1 MSVIKPIVYWC
12 YDVIPELP
20 DDFAVV
26 VTAAL
31 IEDIG
36 SGDISA
42 ALIPVDAHSTAQVIS
57 REDAVLCGTAW
68 FNEVFRQ
75 LDSHIVINWQVSD
88 GETICAN
95 QTLCSLTGNSRSL
108 LSGERSALNFL
119 QTLSA
124 TATQAREFVDA
135 VSGTGAVILDTR
147 KTLPGLRTA
156 QKYAV
161 TCGSGRNHRM
171 GLFDAFLIKENHIL
185 AAGSI
190 AAAVASA
197 RQLHAELSVE
207 VEVENL
213 DEVRQALDAGAD
225 QLLLDN
231 MELATL
237 REAVALNR
245 EKNNGGA
252 KLEASGGVN
261 LERVRAI
268 ADTGVDF
275 ISVGSLTKDVRAVD
289 LSMRFT

>member
-1 MSVIKPIVYWC
+1 M
-12 YDVIPELP
+12 PELP
-20 DDFAVV
+20 HDFAVA
-26 VTAAL
+26 VTTAL

-36 SGDISA
+36 DGDISA
-42 ALIPVDAHSTAQVIS
+42 ALIPADARSTAQVIS
-57 REDAVLCGTAW
+57 REDAVLCGAAW

-75 LDSHIVINWQVSD
+75 LDSHIVVDWQAGD
-88 GETICAN
+88 GDIIGAN
-95 QTLCSLTGNSRSL
+95 QTLCSLTGNARSL

-124 TATQAREFVDA
+124 TATQTRKFVNA
-135 VSGTGAVILDTR
+135 ISGTGATILDTR

-161 TCGSGRNHRM
+161 ACGGGSNHRM

-197 RQLHAELSVE
+197 RQQHAELKVE

-231 MELATL
+231 MELAAL

-245 EKNNGGA
+245 EKNNGRA
-252 KLEASGGVN
+252 RLEASGGVS

-268 ADTGVDF
+268 AETGVDF

-289 LSMRFT
+289 LSMRFNVS

>member
-1 MSVIKPIVYWC
+1 M
-12 YDVIPELP
+12 PELP
-20 DDFAVV
+20 GDFAVV
-26 VTAAL
+26 VAAAL

-36 SGDISA
+36 NGDISA
-42 ALIPVDAHSTAQVIS
+42 ALIPADAQSTAQVIS

-75 LDSHIVINWQVSD
+75 LDAHIVVDWQVGD
-88 GETICAN
+88 GDTICTN

-108 LSGERSALNFL
+108 LSGERSALNLL

-124 TATQAREFVDA
+124 TATQTRKFVDA

-161 TCGSGRNHRM
+161 TCGGGSNHRM

-197 RQLHAELSVE
+197 RQQHAELKVE

-231 MELATL
+231 MALATL
-237 REAVALNR
+237 CKAVALNR
-245 EKNNGGA
+245 EKNNGYA

-275 ISVGSLTKDVRAVD
+275 ISVGSITKDIRAVD
-289 LSMRFT
+289 LSMRFVGNVK

>member
-1 MSVIKPIVYWC
+1 
-12 YDVIPELP
+12 
-20 DDFAVV
+20 V

-36 SGDISA
+36 DGDISA
-42 ALIPVDAHSTAQVIS
+42 ALIPADAQSTAQVIS
-57 REDAVLCGTAW
+57 RENAVLCGTAW

-75 LDSHIVINWQVSD
+75 LDAHIVIDWQVGD
-88 GETICAN
+88 GDAIYSN
-95 QTLCSLTGNSRSL
+95 QTLCRLTGNSRSL
-108 LSGERSALNFL
+108 LSGERSALNLL

-124 TATQAREFVDA
+124 TATQTRKFVDA
-135 VSGTGAVILDTR
+135 IGGTGAVILDTR

-161 TCGSGRNHRM
+161 TCGGGRNHRM

-197 RQLHAELSVE
+197 RQQHAKLKVE

-213 DEVRQALDAGAD
+213 DEVRQALHAGAD

-231 MELATL
+231 MALATL

-245 EKNNGGA
+245 EENNGRA

-275 ISVGSLTKDVRAVD
+275 ISVGSISKDVRAVD
-289 LSMRFT
+289 LSMRFI

>member
-1 MSVIKPIVYWC
+1 M
-12 YDVIPELP
+12 PELP
-20 DDFAVV
+20 GDFALV

-36 SGDISA
+36 NGDISA
-42 ALIPVDAHSTAQVIS
+42 ALIPAEAQSTAQVIS
-57 REDAVLCGTAW
+57 RDDAVLCGTAW
-68 FNEVFRQ
+68 FDEVFRQ
-75 LDSHIVINWQVSD
+75 LDAHITVDWLVRD
-88 GETICAN
+88 GDVICAN
-95 QTLCSLTGNSRSL
+95 QTVCRVTGNSRNL

-124 TATQAREFVDA
+124 TATQTRSFVDA
-135 VSGTGAVILDTR
+135 VSGTGTIILDTR

-161 TCGSGRNHRM
+161 VCGGGSNHRM

-190 AAAVASA
+190 AAAVISA
-197 RQLHAELSVE
+197 RQQHAELKVE

-231 MELATL
+231 MDLTTL
-237 REAVALNR
+237 RAAVALNR
-245 EKNNGGA
+245 EKNNSFA

-261 LERVRAI
+261 RESVRAI
-268 ADTGVDF
+268 AETEVDF

-289 LSMRFT
+289 LSMRFI

>member
-1 MSVIKPIVYWC
+1 MV
-12 YDVIPELP
+12 
-20 DDFAVV
+20 A
-26 VTAAL
+26 AAL

-36 SGDISA
+36 NGDISA
-42 ALIPVDAHSTAQVIS
+42 ALIPADAQSTAQVIS

-75 LDSHIVINWQVSD
+75 LDAHIVVDWQVGD
-88 GETICAN
+88 GDTICTN

-108 LSGERSALNFL
+108 LSGERSALNLL

-124 TATQAREFVDA
+124 TATQTRKFVDA

-161 TCGSGRNHRM
+161 TCGGGSNHRM

-197 RQLHAELSVE
+197 RQQHAELKVE

-231 MELATL
+231 MALATL
-237 REAVALNR
+237 CKAVVLNR
-245 EKNNGGA
+245 EKNNGYA

-275 ISVGSLTKDVRAVD
+275 ISVGSITKDIRAVD
-289 LSMRFT
+289 LSMRFVGNVK

>member
-1 MSVIKPIVYWC
+1 ML
-12 YDVIPELP
+12 ELP
-20 DDFAVV
+20 GDFAVV

-36 SGDISA
+36 DGDISA
-42 ALIPVDAHSTAQVIS
+42 ALIPADAQSSAQVIS
-57 REDAVLCGTAW
+57 RENAVLCGTAW

-75 LDSHIVINWQVSD
+75 LDAHIVIDWQVGD
-88 GETICAN
+88 GDAICSN
-95 QTLCSLTGNSRSL
+95 QTLCRLTGNSRSL
-108 LSGERSALNFL
+108 LSGERSALNLL

-124 TATQAREFVDA
+124 TATQTRKFVDA
-135 VSGTGAVILDTR
+135 ISGTGAVILDTR

-161 TCGSGRNHRM
+161 TCGGGSNHRM

-190 AAAVASA
+190 AAAVSSA
-197 RQLHAELSVE
+197 RQQHATLKVE

-213 DEVRQALDAGAD
+213 DEVRQALHAGAD

-231 MELATL
+231 MALATL

-245 EKNNGGA
+245 EKNNGRA

-275 ISVGSLTKDVRAVD
+275 ISVGSITKDVRAVD
-289 LSMRFT
+289 LSMRFI

>member
-1 MSVIKPIVYWC
+1 M
-12 YDVIPELP
+12 PELP
-20 DDFAVV
+20 GDFAVV
-26 VTAAL
+26 VAAAL

-36 SGDISA
+36 NGDISA
-42 ALIPVDAHSTAQVIS
+42 ALIPADAQSTAQVIS

-75 LDSHIVINWQVSD
+75 LDAHIVVDWQVGD
-88 GETICAN
+88 GDTICTN

-108 LSGERSALNFL
+108 LSGERSALNLL

-124 TATQAREFVDA
+124 TATQTRKFVDA

-161 TCGSGRNHRM
+161 TCGGGSNHRM

-197 RQLHAELSVE
+197 RQQHAELKVE

-231 MELATL
+231 MALATL
-237 REAVALNR
+237 CKAVVLNR
-245 EKNNGGA
+245 EKNNGYA

-275 ISVGSLTKDVRAVD
+275 ISVGSITKDIRAVD
-289 LSMRFT
+289 LSMRFVGNVK

>member
-1 MSVIKPIVYWC
+1 M
-12 YDVIPELP
+12 PELP
-20 DDFAVV
+20 GDFAVV

-36 SGDISA
+36 NGDVSA
-42 ALIPVDAHSTAQVIS
+42 ALIPADAQSTAQVIS

-68 FNEVFRQ
+68 FDEVFRQ
-75 LDSHIVINWQVSD
+75 LDAHTVVDWQVRD
-88 GETICAN
+88 GDVICAN
-95 QTLCSLTGNSRSL
+95 QTLCRLTGNSRSL
-108 LSGERSALNFL
+108 LSGERSALNLL

-124 TATQAREFVDA
+124 TATQTRQFVDA

-161 TCGSGRNHRM
+161 TCGGGSNHRM
-171 GLFDAFLIKENHIL
+171 GLFDAVLIKENHIL

-197 RQLHAELSVE
+197 RQQHAELTVE

-231 MELATL
+231 MALATL
-237 REAVALNR
+237 GEAVMLNR
-245 EKNNGGA
+245 EKNNGHA
-252 KLEASGGVN
+252 RLEASGGVN

-268 ADTGVDF
+268 AETGVDF
-275 ISVGSLTKDVRAVD
+275 ISVGSITKDIRAVD
-289 LSMRFT
+289 LSMRFI

>member
-1 MSVIKPIVYWC
+1 MV
-12 YDVIPELP
+12 
-20 DDFAVV
+20 A
-26 VTAAL
+26 AAL

-36 SGDISA
+36 NGDISA
-42 ALIPVDAHSTAQVIS
+42 ALIPADAQSTAQVIS

-75 LDSHIVINWQVSD
+75 LDAHIVVDWQVGD
-88 GETICAN
+88 GDTICTN

-108 LSGERSALNFL
+108 LSGERSALNLL

-124 TATQAREFVDA
+124 TATQTRKFVDA

-161 TCGSGRNHRM
+161 TCGGGSNHRM

-197 RQLHAELSVE
+197 RQQHAELKVE

-231 MELATL
+231 MALATL
-237 REAVALNR
+237 CKAVALNR
-245 EKNNGGA
+245 EKNNGYA

-275 ISVGSLTKDVRAVD
+275 ISVGSITKDIRAVD
-289 LSMRFT
+289 LSMRFVGNVK

>member
-1 MSVIKPIVYWC
+1 M
-12 YDVIPELP
+12 PELP
-20 DDFAVV
+20 GDFAVV

-36 SGDISA
+36 DGDISA
-42 ALIPVDAHSTAQVIS
+42 ALIPADAQSTAQVIS
-57 REDAVLCGTAW
+57 RENAVLCGTAW

-75 LDSHIVINWQVSD
+75 LDAHIVIDWQVGD
-88 GETICAN
+88 GDAVCSN
-95 QTLCSLTGNSRSL
+95 QTLCRLTGNSRSL
-108 LSGERSALNFL
+108 LSGERSALNLL

-124 TATQAREFVDA
+124 TATQTRKFVDA
-135 VSGTGAVILDTR
+135 ISGTGAVILDTR
-147 KTLPGLRTA
+147 KTLPSLRTA

-161 TCGSGRNHRM
+161 TCGGGSNHRM

-197 RQLHAELSVE
+197 RQQHAKLKVE

-213 DEVRQALDAGAD
+213 DEVRQALHAGAD

-231 MELATL
+231 MALATL

-245 EKNNGGA
+245 EKNNGRA

-275 ISVGSLTKDVRAVD
+275 ISVGSITKDVRAVD
-289 LSMRFT
+289 LSMRFI

>member
-1 MSVIKPIVYWC
+1 MS
-12 YDVIPELP
+12 ELP
-20 DDFAVV
+20 SDFAVV

-31 IEDIG
+31 TEDIG
-36 SGDISA
+36 DGDISA
-42 ALIPVDAHSTAQVIS
+42 VLISANAQSTAQVIS

-75 LDSHIVINWQVSD
+75 LDAHIVVDWQVED
-88 GETICAN
+88 GDAICTT
-95 QTLCSLTGNSRSL
+95 QILCSLTGNSRSL
-108 LSGERSALNFL
+108 LSGERSALNLL

-124 TATQAREFVDA
+124 TATQTRKFVDA
-135 VSGTGAVILDTR
+135 VSGTGTVILDTR

-161 TCGSGRNHRM
+161 TCGGGRNHRM

-190 AAAVASA
+190 AAAVISA
-197 RQLHAELSVE
+197 RQQHAALKVE

-231 MELATL
+231 MALTTL
-237 REAVALNR
+237 RESVALNR
-245 EKNNGGA
+245 EKNNGRA
-252 KLEASGGVN
+252 KLEASGGVT

-275 ISVGSLTKDVRAVD
+275 ISVGSITKDVRAVD
-289 LSMRFT
+289 LSMRFV

>member
-1 MSVIKPIVYWC
+1 M
-12 YDVIPELP
+12 PELP
-20 DDFAVV
+20 GDFAVV

-36 SGDISA
+36 DGDISA
-42 ALIPVDAHSTAQVIS
+42 ALIPADAQSVAQVIS
-57 REDAVLCGTAW
+57 RENAVLCGTAW

-75 LDSHIVINWQVSD
+75 LDAHIVIDWQVGD
-88 GETICAN
+88 GDAICSN
-95 QTLCSLTGNSRSL
+95 QTLCRLTGNSRSL
-108 LSGERSALNFL
+108 LSGERSALNLL

-124 TATQAREFVDA
+124 TATQTRKFVDA
-135 VSGTGAVILDTR
+135 ISGTGAVILDTR

-161 TCGSGRNHRM
+161 TCGGGSNHRM

-197 RQLHAELSVE
+197 RQQHAELKVE

-231 MELATL
+231 MALATL

-245 EKNNGGA
+245 EENNGRA

-275 ISVGSLTKDVRAVD
+275 ISVGSITKDVRAVD
-289 LSMRFT
+289 LSMRFI

>member
-1 MSVIKPIVYWC
+1 M
-12 YDVIPELP
+12 PELP
-20 DDFAVV
+20 ADFAVA
-26 VTAAL
+26 VTTAL
-31 IEDIG
+31 TEDIG

-42 ALIPVDAHSTAQVIS
+42 ALIPVDARSSAQVIS

-68 FNEVFRQ
+68 FDEVFRQ
-75 LDSHIVINWQVSD
+75 LDASIVVDWRARD
-88 GETICAN
+88 GEAVCAN
-95 QTLCSLTGNSRSL
+95 QTLCSLNGNSRSL

-124 TATQAREFVDA
+124 TATQTREFVDA
-135 VSGTGAVILDTR
+135 ISGTGTVILDTR

-161 TCGSGRNHRM
+161 LCGGGSNHRM

-197 RQLHAELSVE
+197 RQYDAELNVE

-213 DEVRQALDAGAD
+213 DEVQQALDAGAD

-231 MELATL
+231 MTLATL

-245 EKNNGGA
+245 RKNNGRA
-252 KLEASGGVN
+252 RLEASGGVN
-261 LERVRAI
+261 RERVRAI
-268 ADTGVDF
+268 AETGVDF
-275 ISVGSLTKDVRAVD
+275 ISVGSLTKDIRATD
-289 LSMRFT
+289 LSMRFI

>member
-1 MSVIKPIVYWC
+1 M
-12 YDVIPELP
+12 PELP
-20 DDFAVV
+20 HDFAVA
-26 VTAAL
+26 VTTAL

-36 SGDISA
+36 DGDISA
-42 ALIPVDAHSTAQVIS
+42 ALIPADARSTAQVIS
-57 REDAVLCGTAW
+57 REDAVLCGAAW

-75 LDSHIVINWQVSD
+75 LDSHIVVDWQAGD
-88 GETICAN
+88 GDTIGAN

-124 TATQAREFVDA
+124 TATQTRKFVNA
-135 VSGTGAVILDTR
+135 ISGTGATILDTR

-161 TCGSGRNHRM
+161 ACGGGSNHRM

-197 RQLHAELSVE
+197 RQQHAELKVE

-231 MELATL
+231 MELAAL

-245 EKNNGGA
+245 EKNNGRA
-252 KLEASGGVN
+252 RLEASGGVS

-268 ADTGVDF
+268 AETGVDF

-289 LSMRFT
+289 LSMRFNVS

>member
-1 MSVIKPIVYWC
+1 M
-12 YDVIPELP
+12 PELP
-20 DDFAVV
+20 GDFAVV
-26 VTAAL
+26 VAAAL

-36 SGDISA
+36 NGDISA
-42 ALIPVDAHSTAQVIS
+42 ALIPADAQSTAQVIS

-75 LDSHIVINWQVSD
+75 LDAHIVVDWQVGD
-88 GETICAN
+88 GDTICTN

-108 LSGERSALNFL
+108 LSGERSALNLL

-124 TATQAREFVDA
+124 TATQTRKFEDA

-161 TCGSGRNHRM
+161 TCGGGSNHRM

-197 RQLHAELSVE
+197 RQQHAELKVE

-231 MELATL
+231 MGLATL

-245 EKNNGGA
+245 KKNNGYA
-252 KLEASGGVN
+252 RLEASGGIS

-268 ADTGVDF
+268 AETGVDF
-275 ISVGSLTKDVRAVD
+275 ISVGSITKDIHAVD
-289 LSMRFT
+289 LSMRFIGNVK

>member
-1 MSVIKPIVYWC
+1 M
-12 YDVIPELP
+12 PELP
-20 DDFAVV
+20 HDFAVA
-26 VTAAL
+26 VTTAL

-36 SGDISA
+36 DGDISA
-42 ALIPVDAHSTAQVIS
+42 ALIPADARSTAQVIS
-57 REDAVLCGTAW
+57 REDAVLCGAAW

-75 LDSHIVINWQVSD
+75 LDSHIVVDWQAGD
-88 GETICAN
+88 GDIIGAN

-124 TATQAREFVDA
+124 TATQTRKFVNA
-135 VSGTGAVILDTR
+135 ISGTGATILDTR

-161 TCGSGRNHRM
+161 ACGGGSNHRM

-197 RQLHAELSVE
+197 RQQHAELKVE

-231 MELATL
+231 MELAAL

-245 EKNNGGA
+245 EKNNGRA
-252 KLEASGGVN
+252 RLEASGGVS

-268 ADTGVDF
+268 AETGVDF

-289 LSMRFT
+289 LSMRFNVS

>member
-1 MSVIKPIVYWC
+1 M
-12 YDVIPELP
+12 PELP
-20 DDFAVV
+20 GDFAVV
-26 VTAAL
+26 VAAAL

-36 SGDISA
+36 NGDISA
-42 ALIPVDAHSTAQVIS
+42 ALIPADAQSTAQVIS

-75 LDSHIVINWQVSD
+75 LDAHIVVDWQVGD
-88 GETICAN
+88 GDTICTN

-108 LSGERSALNFL
+108 LSGERSALNLL

-124 TATQAREFVDA
+124 TATQTRKFEDA

-161 TCGSGRNHRM
+161 TCGGGSNHRM

-197 RQLHAELSVE
+197 RQQHAELKVE

-231 MELATL
+231 MGLATL

-245 EKNNGGA
+245 KKNNGYA
-252 KLEASGGVN
+252 RLEASGGIS

-268 ADTGVDF
+268 AETGVDF
-275 ISVGSLTKDVRAVD
+275 ISVGSITKDIRAVD
-289 LSMRFT
+289 LSMRFIGNVK

>member
-1 MSVIKPIVYWC
+1 M
-12 YDVIPELP
+12 PELP
-20 DDFAVV
+20 NDFAVV
-26 VTAAL
+26 VSSAL

-36 SGDISA
+36 NGDISA
-42 ALIPVDAHSTAQVIS
+42 ALIPVDAQSTAQVIS

-68 FNEVFRQ
+68 FDEVFRQ
-75 LDSHIVINWQVSD
+75 LDASIIIDWRVED
-88 GETICAN
+88 GDVVCAN
-95 QTLCSLTGNSRSL
+95 QTLCSLRGNARSL

-124 TATQAREFVDA
+124 TATQTREFVDA
-135 VSGTGAVILDTR
+135 VRDTGTVILDTR

-161 TCGSGRNHRM
+161 TCGGGNNHRM

-197 RQLHAELSVE
+197 RQQHAQLNIE

-213 DEVRQALDAGAD
+213 SEVQQALDAGAD

-231 MELATL
+231 MALTTL

-245 EKNNGGA
+245 EKNNGRA
-252 KLEASGGVN
+252 RLEASGGVT
-261 LERVRAI
+261 LGCVRAI

>member
-1 MSVIKPIVYWC
+1 M
-12 YDVIPELP
+12 PELP
-20 DDFAVV
+20 HDFAVA
-26 VTAAL
+26 VTTAL

-36 SGDISA
+36 DGDISA
-42 ALIPVDAHSTAQVIS
+42 ALIPADARSTAQVIS
-57 REDAVLCGTAW
+57 REDAVLCGAAW

-75 LDSHIVINWQVSD
+75 LDSHIVVDWQAGD
-88 GETICAN
+88 GDIIGAN

-124 TATQAREFVDA
+124 TATQTRKFVNA
-135 VSGTGAVILDTR
+135 ISGTGATILDTR

-161 TCGSGRNHRM
+161 ACGGGGNHRM

-197 RQLHAELSVE
+197 RQQHAELKVE

-231 MELATL
+231 MELAVL

-245 EKNNGGA
+245 EKNNGRA
-252 KLEASGGVN
+252 RLEASGGVS
-261 LERVRAI
+261 LEHVRAI
-268 ADTGVDF
+268 AETGVDF
-275 ISVGSLTKDVRAVD
+275 ISVGRLTKDVRAVD
-289 LSMRFT
+289 LSMRFNVS

>member
-1 MSVIKPIVYWC
+1 M
-12 YDVIPELP
+12 PELP
-20 DDFAVV
+20 ADFAVA

-42 ALIPVDAHSTAQVIS
+42 ALIPAEARSTAQVIS

-68 FNEVFRQ
+68 FDEVFRQ
-75 LDSHIVINWQVSD
+75 LDAHIVIDWQVGD
-88 GETICAN
+88 GEAVCAN
-95 QTLCSLTGNSRSL
+95 QTLCSLSGNSRNL

-124 TATQAREFVDA
+124 TATQTRQFVDA
-135 VSGTGAVILDTR
+135 ISGTGAVILDTR

-161 TCGSGRNHRM
+161 ICGGGSNHRM

-190 AAAVASA
+190 AAAVNRA
-197 RQLHAELSVE
+197 RQQHADLKVE

-213 DEVRQALDAGAD
+213 DEVQQALDAGAD

-231 MELATL
+231 MMLTTL
-237 REAVALNR
+237 REAVALNY
-245 EKNNGGA
+245 EKNNGRA
-252 KLEASGGVN
+252 RLEASGGVN
-261 LERVRAI
+261 LGCVRAI
-268 ADTGVDF
+268 AETGVDF
-275 ISVGSLTKDVRAVD
+275 ISVGSLTKDISAVD
-289 LSMRFT
+289 LSMRFI

>member
-1 MSVIKPIVYWC
+1 M
-12 YDVIPELP
+12 PELP
-20 DDFAVV
+20 GDFAVV

-36 SGDISA
+36 DGDISA
-42 ALIPVDAHSTAQVIS
+42 ALIPADAQSTAQVIS
-57 REDAVLCGTAW
+57 RENAVLCGTAW

-75 LDSHIVINWQVSD
+75 LDAHIVIDWQVGD
-88 GETICAN
+88 GDAICSN
-95 QTLCSLTGNSRSL
+95 QALCRLTGNSRSL

-124 TATQAREFVDA
+124 TATQTRKFVD
-135 VSGTGAVILDTR
+135 VISGTGAVILDTR
-147 KTLPGLRTA
+147 KTLPSLRTA

-161 TCGSGRNHRM
+161 TCGGGSNHRM

-197 RQLHAELSVE
+197 RQQHAKLKVE

-213 DEVRQALDAGAD
+213 DEVRQALHAGAD

-231 MELATL
+231 MALATL

-245 EKNNGGA
+245 EKNNGRA

-275 ISVGSLTKDVRAVD
+275 ISVGSITKDVRAVD
-289 LSMRFT
+289 LSMRFI